1 MIPPPA
7 PGPARWRQ
15 QRFDHRP
22 CGVRYLPVPHDQ
34 SNARMIGKTLPGGR
48 PAARRADG
56 RGSAAGHGVRLARA
70 GERRQPHRGLGRH
83 RRRQRLLRPDCVT
96 VSWGTGADCLG
107 SRSPPRSGWPRPW
120 RDWGIRCAPV
130 TSCSPVRSA
139 RWPSPPRATRSSRTS
154 RDSARWPRCSRPPPW
169 TVSGRRSDNPARP
182 ERPVEAVGGREGA
195 ERRTEPRCG
204 GPQWPCGCSGRQ
216 PVTGRRPGGEP
227 IGGPGG
233 THGAAA
239 GRAGQSLSDSQVG
252 AALRTQH
259 TRRPVHGERDQVTR
273 PRAPADYVQWA
284 RTAGARAGMILIR
297 NGDHAML
304 RRSSLWHRTVA
315 TAVTGLL
322 HPDAPPCALTTASYA
337 ATDPLLL

>member
-107 SRSPPRSGWPRPW
+107 SPPTAALWLASTLAGLGDPLRAGDIVLTGALGPMAVAAEGDAFVAHIEGLGSVATVFAPAAVDGVRAAQRQPCAPGTARRGSWRPRGRGTANGTAVRRPAVALRLQWATTCDRAAARRRADRRPW
-120 RDWGIRCAPV
+120 RDPRRGSGTGRTKSQRFAGWGRAPH
-130 TSCSPVRSA
+130 A
-139 RWPSPPRATRSSRTS
+139 AHAPSSSTANATR
-154 RDSARWPRCSRPPPW
+154 
-169 TVSGRRSDNPARP
+169 
-182 ERPVEAVGGREGA
+182 
-195 ERRTEPRCG
+195 
-204 GPQWPCGCSGRQ
+204 
-216 PVTGRRPGGEP
+216 
-227 IGGPGG
+227 
-233 THGAAA
+233 
-239 GRAGQSLSDSQVG
+239 
-252 AALRTQH
+252 
-259 TRRPVHGERDQVTR
+259 
-273 PRAPADYVQWA
+273 
-284 RTAGARAGMILIR
+284 
-297 NGDHAML
+297 
-304 RRSSLWHRTVA
+304 
-315 TAVTGLL
+315 
-322 HPDAPPCALTTASYA
+322 
-337 ATDPLLL
+337 